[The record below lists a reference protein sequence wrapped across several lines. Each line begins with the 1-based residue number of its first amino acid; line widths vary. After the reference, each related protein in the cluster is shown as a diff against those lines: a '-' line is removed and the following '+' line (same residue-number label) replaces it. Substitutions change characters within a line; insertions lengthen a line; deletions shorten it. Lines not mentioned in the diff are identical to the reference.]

1 MSEKLFNTIMRGMEE
16 ARAYMEGA
24 RDGYRV
30 TVSPSMNAKSWA
42 KIREAMPPESKARMD
57 ARLKEV
63 LGAVPLD
70 NIHGIA
76 SENDQ

>member
-16 ARAYMEGA
+16 ARAYMEGT

-42 KIREAMPPESKARMD
+42 RFEKPCAGEP
-57 ARLKEV
+57 
-63 LGAVPLD
+63 GAD
-70 NIHGIA
+70 GC
-76 SENDQ
+76 SS